1 MKIIKIIKLSIII
14 LLSFNIVYAK
24 DDYFEEGLIFYKQKE
39 FDKAKFKF
47 EQVLVLNP
55 KNENAYL
62 YLSKI
67 FNSQKNIKL
76 EEQNLNS
83 VILLNP
89 ENENAVFNLAKL
101 KFEKSDFSE
110 SKKLIN
116 QLLASCIN
124 YCDQGKKLKTE
135 IDNSIKK

>member
-1 MKIIKIIKLSIII
+1 M
-14 LLSFNIVYAK
+14 
-24 DDYFEEGLIFYKQKE
+24 
-39 FDKAKFKF
+39 
-47 EQVLVLNP
+47 
-55 KNENAYL
+55 

-124 YCDQGKKLKTE
+124 YCDQGKELKTE